1 MSNEELALQRE
12 RRPQL
17 PSSLLS
23 TVAVIAFRH
32 RRLVLFSFLGA
43 LLGTIAVAVLYPP
56 QYRADT
62 KLILRNN
69 RVDPTLDAQSEAPQ
83 APLPISEDQVNS
95 EVELLKASDVLRS
108 VVVSTGLA
116 RSHSLFHPY
125 ESEDQRIERAVRH
138 LSKQVYIDAGRRSN
152 VVTLSFSSTDPS
164 QAANVLNTLTG
175 AYLDRRSQVRNASG
189 QYKFF
194 DDQVERYRN
203 QVAEIQKQT
212 QQLSDVLPHVTRDTT
227 LSRLAELKTNLA
239 QTGVAIDETTQRVR
253 TLEKEESSTPAR
265 LVTQMRRTENAQ
277 LLQQLKGNLSAME
290 LKRDEL
296 LAKYQPGYR
305 PVQDLEQQIADL
317 RATIE
322 KEKDAPLRDEATDEN
337 PTHIAI
343 RSELE
348 KARTDLAGLRARAEA
363 LTTTIASVNQTAQ
376 NLEQQSVVESDL
388 QRDQKAAEDA
398 YLLYMRKRE
407 DARIADALDRR
418 GMLSVEVV
426 QAARVPAL
434 PENSRL
440 GILLGGLAL
449 ALFVSVASV
458 FGAEMLSSSYRTPQ
472 EVISYLNLPVLASI
486 PHPSSAAVIEMSQ
499 DKRMFEDNAA

>member
-1 MSNEELALQRE
+1 
-12 RRPQL
+12 
-17 PSSLLS
+17 
-23 TVAVIAFRH
+23 
-32 RRLVLFSFLGA
+32 
-43 LLGTIAVAVLYPP
+43 
-56 QYRADT
+56 
-62 KLILRNN
+62 
-69 RVDPTLDAQSEAPQ
+69 
-83 APLPISEDQVNS
+83 
-95 EVELLKASDVLRS
+95 
-108 VVVSTGLA
+108 
-116 RSHSLFHPY
+116 
-125 ESEDQRIERAVRH
+125 
-138 LSKQVYIDAGRRSN
+138 
-152 VVTLSFSSTDPS
+152 
-164 QAANVLNTLTG
+164 
-175 AYLDRRSQVRNASG
+175 
-189 QYKFF
+189 
-194 DDQVERYRN
+194 
-203 QVAEIQKQT
+203 
-212 QQLSDVLPHVTRDTT
+212 
-227 LSRLAELKTNLA
+227 
-239 QTGVAIDETTQRVR
+239 VAIDETTQRVR